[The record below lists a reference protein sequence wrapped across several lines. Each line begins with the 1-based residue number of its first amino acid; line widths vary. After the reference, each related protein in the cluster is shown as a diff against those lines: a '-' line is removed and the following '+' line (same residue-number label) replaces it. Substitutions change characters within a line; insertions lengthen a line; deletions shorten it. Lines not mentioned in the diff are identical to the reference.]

1 MRFRNLKTSVF
12 DIRLPV
18 FNFVKEE
25 CLKSTK
31 KIVPS
36 PSLYKIKKN
45 LIPNVG
51 GYKLKVKDS
60 PSQEK
65 KIVNLY

>member
-12 DIRLPV
+12 DIRFPV

-31 KIVPS
+31 KIV

-65 KIVNLY
+65 KIVNLC